1 MSLWMKR
8 ALALSATIATL
19 PALGATPADKPGKK
33 QPAAA
38 KPASAGENLA
48 LVDGVAITNAQVEE
62 RASGQLAQ
70 LRAQEYELRERTIEM
85 LISDALVNKAAS
97 AQGLSSTEYLRAE
110 IDNKVTPVT
119 EDEKKATFEKYKS
132 RLQQMPEAEAMK
144 QVEEYLRRQRTDER
158 RNALLA
164 ELRGKAQVRMLMEP
178 PRKNVE
184 AVGPSKGPANAPITI
199 VEFSDFECPY
209 CSRAKETVDQ
219 VLARYGDSVRLVFR
233 DFPLP
238 MHANAPKAAE
248 AGACADEQGKFW
260 PLHDKMFADQ
270 KALGVDALKK
280 SAVDVGLDATKFNE
294 CLDSGKYAADWK
306 KDTEAGQAQG
316 VTGTPAFFINGRFI
330 NGAVP
335 MEAFS
340 KVIDDELGRKG
351 LPVPPAPKP
360 QAAATP
366 TSD

>member
-1 MSLWMKR
+1 MSLWMTR

-19 PALGATPADKPGKK
+19 PALGAAPADKPGKHK
-33 QPAAA
+33 QVPAKATVA
-38 KPASAGENLA
+38 PEALA
-48 LVDGVAITNAQVEE
+48 LVDGVAITVAQVEE

-85 LISDALVNKAAS
+85 LISDALVNKAAL
-97 AQGLSSTEYLRAE
+97 AQGLSSSEYLRTE
-110 IDNKVTPVT
+110 VDNKIAPVT
-119 EDEKKATFEKYKS
+119 EDDKKATYERYKS

-144 QVEEYLRRQRTDER
+144 QVEEFVRRQRTDER
-158 RNALLA
+158 RNALLK
-164 ELRGKAQVRMLMEP
+164 ELRAKAQVRMLMEP

-199 VEFSDFECPY
+199 VEFSDFQCPF
-209 CSRAKETVDQ
+209 CSRGKDTIDQ
-219 VLARYGDSVRLVFR
+219 VMARYGDKVRLVFR

-260 PLHDKMFADQ
+260 ALHDKMFADQ
-270 KALGVDALKK
+270 NALGVDGLKK
-280 SAVDVGLDATKFNE
+280 SAVDVGLDAAKFNE

-316 VTGTPAFFINGRFI
+316 VTGTPAFFINGRFL
-330 NGAVP
+330 NGAQP
-335 MEAFS
+335 LEAFS
-340 KVIDDELGRKG
+340 KVIDDELSRKG
-351 LPVPPAPKP
+351 LEVPAEPKP
-360 QAAATP
+360 QAAAAP
-366 TSD
+366 ISD